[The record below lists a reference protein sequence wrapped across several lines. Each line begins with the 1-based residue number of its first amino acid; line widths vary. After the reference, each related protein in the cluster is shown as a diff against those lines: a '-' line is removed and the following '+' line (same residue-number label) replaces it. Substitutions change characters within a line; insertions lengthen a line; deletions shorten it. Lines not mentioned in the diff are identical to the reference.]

1 MSLKAIV
8 RFDLEVVVDL
18 PGGIPEDAVDEN
30 GEIIADKYRE
40 AAVGAAVSLLRRDA
54 EIDVSA
60 ALDMPFHTIT
70 RGTAICSFAKCSADV
85 SDSDVTEVR
94 AE

>member
-1 MSLKAIV
+1 MPKPDCYRCIHRRSM
-8 RFDLEVVVDL
+8 
-18 PGGIPEDAVDEN
+18 PG
-30 GEIIADKYRE
+30 
-40 AAVGAAVSLLRRDA
+40 
-54 EIDVSA
+54 SA
-60 ALDMPFHTIT
+60 HSRCEHPTATAGKMANDPLAGLFSI